1 MSVFKQILL
10 SIVVLAIAGGLWY
23 AYDRNM
29 IPFLPNKPL
38 TAAGG
43 GPGGFPGGFGGFPG
57 GPGGPGGP
65 PGGAN
70 ARAPAPIV
78 ATAVT
83 SDDDGFEVRAI
94 GTVAA
99 SKAVTI
105 YPQMSG
111 IVSDVGFTPGMVVK
125 AGQPLV
131 RLLNA

>member
-38 TAAGG
+38 TTAGGGAG

-65 PGGAN
+65 AGGAN

-78 ATAVT
+78 AAAVT
-83 SDDDGFEVRAI
+83 SDDDGFEVRAS
-94 GTVAA
+94 GSVAE
-99 SKAVTI
+99 STGVSR
-105 YPQMSG
+105 YPQ
-111 IVSDVGFTPGMVVK
+111 
-125 AGQPLV
+125 L
-131 RLLNA
+131 